1 MSNYV
6 ALREL
11 LYNYDFGSLF
21 NKTLDDMDKYLIAS
35 RLYPAYLE
43 LNYNE
48 IDSSAL
54 TSNSYYLDILSKI
67 LVIDLFEFGEPDT
80 IFEVACILL
89 SQFNSV
95 YTLDDDD
102 KLFARVL
109 NGLENHTD
117 FNGNYI
123 TEERLSK
130 LIEAYRNAISN
141 GVSFW
146 YKNGAREVVLEYF
159 DCEAAIQNE
168 DTAKDVLLEIL
179 QRIESKPLHKISN
192 FELYKEYTNAF
203 EYAIARVSAKED

>member
-21 NKTLDDMDKYLIAS
+21 NRTLDDMNKYVIAA

-43 LNYNE
+43 LNSNE

-67 LVIDLFEFGEPDT
+67 LTIDLFEFGEPDT

-95 YTLDDDD
+95 YTLDDGDE
-102 KLFARVL
+102 LFARVL
-109 NGLENHTD
+109 DGLENCTD

-130 LIEAYRNAISN
+130 LIEAYRNVISS

-146 YKNGAREVVLEYF
+146 YRNGAREVVLEYF
-159 DCEAAIQNE
+159 DCEAAIQDEEMPKHN
-168 DTAKDVLLEIL
+168 VLELL
-179 QRIESKPLHKISN
+179 QYITSKPLHKISN
-192 FELYKEYTNAF
+192 FELYNEYKNALKD
-203 EYAIARVSAKED
+203 ALARIPVNEN